1 MRKENLFRICI
12 KIITLLSFL
21 ILFSIII
28 FILKEAL
35 PLFEEVT
42 IKEFLFGKNW
52 RPYSSIHK
60 MGIWN
65 IIVATL
71 YISIVGVVIALP
83 IGVGSSIFLS
93 CIVPKKI
100 REFTRPMV
108 DILAGIPSVI
118 YGFIGLVVIVK
129 IFERLGRA
137 SGESVLAGGILLSIM
152 VLPFMI
158 NVCVESMSKL
168 YIKYESVSAVLGVSK
183 QYFISELIL
192 PNSIK
197 SIVLAVILSLG
208 RALGETMAVM
218 MVIGNAP
225 IFPTLLGKAQTISSL
240 IALEMGMVEMGSI
253 HYNALFAS
261 GVVLM
266 AMLLI
271 INIVINII
279 HYKIIGDEI

>member
-1 MRKENLFRICI
+1 MRKENLFRSCI
-12 KIITLLSFL
+12 KLITLLSFL

-35 PLFEEVT
+35 PLFKEVT

-65 IIVATL
+65 IMIATI
-71 YISIVGVVIALP
+71 YISIVGVMIALP

-93 CIVPKKI
+93 CIVSTKV
-100 REFTRPMV
+100 REAIKPSI

-129 IFERLGRA
+129 MFEKLGRA

-158 NVCVESMSKL
+158 NICVESMSRL
-168 YIKYESVSAVLGVSK
+168 YIKYEEVSSVLGVSK

-192 PNSIK
+192 PNSIR
-197 SIVLAVILSLG
+197 SIVLAIILSLG

-225 IFPTLLGKAQTISSL
+225 IFPTLFGKAQTISSL
-240 IALEMGMVEMGSI
+240 IALEMGMVEMGSL

-266 AMLLI
+266 IMLLI
-271 INIVINII
+271 INIVINIF
-279 HYKIIGDEI
+279 HHKIIGDEI

>member
-35 PLFEEVT
+35 PLFKEVT

-100 REFTRPMV
+100 RELIKPMV

-240 IALEMGMVEMGSI
+240 IALEMGMVEMGSL

>member
-35 PLFEEVT
+35 PLFKEVT
-42 IKEFLFGKNW
+42 IKEFLFGTNW

-100 REFTRPMV
+100 RELIKPMV

>member
-35 PLFEEVT
+35 PLFKEVT

-100 REFTRPMV
+100 RELIKPMV